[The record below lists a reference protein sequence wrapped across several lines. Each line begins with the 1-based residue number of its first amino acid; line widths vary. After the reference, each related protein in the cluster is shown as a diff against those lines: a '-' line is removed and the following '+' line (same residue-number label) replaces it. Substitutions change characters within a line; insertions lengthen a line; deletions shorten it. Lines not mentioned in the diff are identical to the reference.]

1 MITEDKI
8 TELFCIANDF
18 CKFFDTMMSKNSLKS
33 SVKLNY
39 HRDSMLS
46 NSEVMLIIVPGFLVH
61 SCRCSHACTEQR
73 LDGVVRNRL
82 IRILTDAGTRHEG
95 FYEGHSVGCYS
106 CFCLWFV
113 TVAGFLYYLTMKVT
127 NYVCC
132 HLSAK

>member
-8 TELFCIANDF
+8 TDLFCIADDF
-18 CKFFDTMMSKNSLKS
+18 CKFFDTMRSKNTLKS

-46 NSEVMLIIVPGFLVH
+46 NSEVMLIIVQGFLVH
-61 SCRCSHACTEQR
+61 SCRCSHACMEQR

-95 FYEGHSVGCYS
+95 FYEGIPSVVEAVSAFGS
-106 CFCLWFV
+106 LLLQDFCII
-113 TVAGFLYYLTMKVT
+113 
-127 NYVCC
+127 
-132 HLSAK
+132 